1 MTARTFLLATVAVLA
16 MAGAALARAPI
27 DAPEI
32 DPGIATGALTLLV
45 TGLLVLTGKTRKA

>member
-1 MTARTFLLATVAVLA
+1 MTARILLLATVAVLA
-16 MAGAALARAPI
+16 TAGAALAREQI

-32 DPGIATGALTLLV
+32 DPSIATGALTLLV

>member
-1 MTARTFLLATVAVLA
+1 MTARTLFLVTVAVLA
-16 MAGAALARAPI
+16 MAGAALAREPI

-32 DPGIATGALTLLV
+32 DPSIAAGALTLLV